1 MIARFLVAAIGALCA
16 SALPSLAQDSPP
28 KPSPCEA
35 PDHFRYLTDDL
46 PFMREATRRTNAL
59 NVVVVGSASTL
70 GVGPGTAYPAK
81 FGEVLAKSMPGIA
94 VSVTVK
100 AKPGQTAA
108 DMIKVLKTEVLP
120 AKPSLV
126 IWQTGT
132 VDANRGVNPEAFADT
147 LLAGIELV
155 HGASSDVILIDM
167 QFSPYTSSMIN
178 LEVYRKLMIW
188 VAQRRDVFL
197 FRRYELMHHWSENQ
211 IFDLGVTDRTEQRR
225 VAERIHGCIGEIL
238 AEAVLSD
245 RYVAREQPK

>member
-1 MIARFLVAAIGALCA
+1 MIARILVAMIGVFAA
-16 SALPSLAQDSPP
+16 GVLPALAQDSPS
-28 KPSPCEA
+28 KPSPCDA
-35 PDHFRYLTDDL
+35 PEQYRYLTDDL
-46 PFMREATRRTNAL
+46 PFMREAMRRTNTL
-59 NVVVVGSASTL
+59 NIVVLGSASTL
-70 GVGPGTAYPAK
+70 GVGPATAYPAK
-81 FGEVLAKSMPGIA
+81 FGDALAKSLPGVA

-126 IWQTGT
+126 VWQTGT
-132 VDANRGVNPEAFADT
+132 VDANRGVNPETFADT

-155 HGASSDVILIDM
+155 HGASADAILIDM
-167 QFSPYTSSMIN
+167 QFSPYTSSMVN

-211 IFDLGVTDRTEQRR
+211 IFDLGVTDRAEQRR